1 MTQYQDDDFSK
12 AYTTALYR
20 TKGTVTTNVQV
31 KSDENLEIDLLFIAN
46 LANPAWET
54 EDLGLFDRLMTVH
67 PTIAVE
73 HYSGYLRPEHFSR
86 CVSRMDFYVAGETKA
101 ATKRGDRLKIGQK
114 PFTWMI
120 ATACSR
126 KMLRSFG
133 AVPDKALGPGVYRI
147 SSGWR
152 IGLVIVR
159 ELPETLETLWL
170 RGLGKDK
177 ILSEAFTGIR
187 SLPETKR
194 ERNDIVE
201 VCIKHF
207 KYLVEKSVT
216 DLSEEEGNFMKTMQ
230 EIDILYQAE
239 MSRVRS
245 EGLQEGQKEGRQEG
259 RQEQGAAMS
268 LRLLNRRVGPIAID
282 LQEKVKALP
291 LEQLDLLGEDLL
303 DFSGLEDLVGWLER
317 NKV

>member
-1 MTQYQDDDFSK
+1 MAK
-12 AYTTALYR
+12 
-20 TKGTVTTNVQV
+20 
-31 KSDENLEIDLLFIAN
+31 
-46 LANPAWET
+46 
-54 EDLGLFDRLMTVH
+54 
-67 PTIAVE
+67 
-73 HYSGYLRPEHFSR
+73 
-86 CVSRMDFYVAGETKA
+86 
-101 ATKRGDRLKIGQK
+101 
-114 PFTWMI
+114 
-120 ATACSR
+120 
-126 KMLRSFG
+126 
-133 AVPDKALGPGVYRI
+133 
-147 SSGWR
+147 
-152 IGLVIVR
+152 
-159 ELPETLETLWL
+159 
-170 RGLGKDK
+170 GLGKDE

-245 EGLQEGQKEGRQEG
+245 EGLQEGQQEG

-268 LRLLNRRVGPIAID
+268 LRLLNRRIGPIAID
-282 LQEKVKALP
+282 LQAKVKALP
-291 LEQLDLLGEDLL
+291 LEQLDLLSEDLL

-317 NKV
+317 NEVSR

>member
-1 MTQYQDDDFSK
+1 
-12 AYTTALYR
+12 
-20 TKGTVTTNVQV
+20 
-31 KSDENLEIDLLFIAN
+31 
-46 LANPAWET
+46 
-54 EDLGLFDRLMTVH
+54 
-67 PTIAVE
+67 VE
-73 HYSGYLRPEHFSR
+73 HYSGYLRPEHFFRCASR
-86 CVSRMDFYVAGETKA
+86 TDFYITREKA
-101 ATKRGDRLKIGQK
+101 EAKKRGARLPDQQK

-126 KMLRSFG
+126 KMLRSFD

-152 IGLVIVR
+152 IGLVVVR
-159 ELPETLETLWL
+159 ELPETPETLWL

-177 ILSEAFTGIR
+177 ILSEAFAGIR

-207 KYLVEKSVT
+207 KYLIEKSVT

-239 MSRVRS
+239 MNRVRS
-245 EGLQEGQKEGRQEG
+245 EGQ
-259 RQEQGAAMS
+259 QEQGAAMS
-268 LRLLNRRVGPIAID
+268 LRLLNRRIGPIAID
-282 LQEKVKALP
+282 LQAKVKALP

-317 NKV
+317 NKVSR

>member
-1 MTQYQDDDFSK
+1 MAQYQDDDFSK

-20 TKGTVTTNVQV
+20 TKGIVKTNVQV
-31 KSDENLEIDLLFIAN
+31 KSDENLEIDLLFIGN

-73 HYSGYLRPEHFSR
+73 HYSGYLKSDHFSR

-101 ATKRGDRLKIGQK
+101 ATKRGDRLKIAQK

-126 KMLRSFG
+126 EMLRSFD
-133 AVPDKALGPGVYRI
+133 AVPDKTLGPGVYRI

-152 IGLVIVR
+152 IGLVVVR
-159 ELPETLETLWL
+159 ELPETPETLWL

-177 ILSEAFTGIR
+177 ILSEAFAGIR

-216 DLSEEEGNFMKTMQ
+216 DLSEEEDNFMKTMQ

-245 EGLQEGQKEGRQEG
+245 EGLQEGEQKGQKEGRQD
-259 RQEQGAAMS
+259 MS
-268 LRLLNRRVGPIAID
+268 LRLLNRRLGPIAID
-282 LQEKVKALP
+282 LQAKVKALP
-291 LEQLDLLGEDLL
+291 LEKLDLLGEDLL

>member
-1 MTQYQDDDFSK
+1 MAQYQDDDFSK

-20 TKGTVTTNVQV
+20 TKGQVTTNIQV

-46 LANPAWET
+46 LTNPAWET

-73 HYSGYLRPEHFSR
+73 HYSGYLRPEHFFRCASR
-86 CVSRMDFYVAGETKA
+86 TDFYITREKA
-101 ATKRGDRLKIGQK
+101 EAKKRGARLPDEQK

-126 KMLRSFG
+126 EMLRSFG
-133 AVPDKALGPGVYRI
+133 SVPDRALGPGIYRI
-147 SSGWR
+147 SPGWR

-159 ELPETLETLWL
+159 ELPETPETLWL
-170 RGLGKDK
+170 RGLGKDE

-207 KYLVEKSVT
+207 KYLVEKSAT

-239 MSRVRS
+239 MGRVRS
-245 EGLQEGQKEGRQEG
+245 EGQ
-259 RQEQGAAMS
+259 QEQGAAMS

-282 LQEKVKALP
+282 LQAKVKALP
-291 LEQLDLLGEDLL
+291 LEQLDLLSEDLL

-317 NKV
+317 NEVSR

>member
-1 MTQYQDDDFSK
+1 MAQYQDDDFSK

-20 TKGTVTTNVQV
+20 TKGQVTTNIQV
-31 KSDENLEIDLLFIAN
+31 KSDENLEIDLLFIDLLFIAN
-46 LANPAWET
+46 LTNPAWET

-73 HYSGYLRPEHFSR
+73 HYSGYLKSDHFSR
-86 CVSRMDFYVAGETKA
+86 CVSRMDFYVASETKA
-101 ATKRGDRLKIGQK
+101 ATKRGERLKIAQK

-133 AVPDKALGPGVYRI
+133 ASPDKDFGPGVYRI
-147 SSGWR
+147 TSGWR
-152 IGLVIVR
+152 IGLVVVR
-159 ELPETLETLWL
+159 ELPETLGTLWL

-177 ILSEAFTGIR
+177 ILSEAFAGIR

-207 KYLVEKSVT
+207 KYLSEKSVT

-230 EIDILYQAE
+230 EIDTLYQAE
-239 MSRVRS
+239 MNRVR
-245 EGLQEGQKEGRQEG
+245 EATDRANVTGMLIARFG
-259 RQEQGAAMS
+259 
-268 LRLLNRRVGPIAID
+268 AID
-282 LQEKVKALP
+282 PELDIVIPKL
-291 LEQLDLLGEDLL
+291 LDLDPINRAQRIMTLSREALL
-303 DFSGLEDLVGWLER
+303 ELR
-317 NKV
+317 

>member
-1 MTQYQDDDFSK
+1 MAQYQDDDFSK

-20 TKGTVTTNVQV
+20 TKGIVKTNVQV

-46 LANPAWET
+46 LTNPAWET

-73 HYSGYLRPEHFSR
+73 HYSGYLKSDHFSR
-86 CVSRMDFYVAGETKA
+86 CVSRMDFYVASETKA
-101 ATKRGDRLKIGQK
+101 ATKRGERWKIAQK

-126 KMLRSFG
+126 KMLRSFD

-159 ELPETLETLWL
+159 ELPETPETLWL

-177 ILSEAFTGIR
+177 ILSEAFAGIR

-207 KYLVEKSVT
+207 KYLIEKSVT
-216 DLSEEEGNFMKTMQ
+216 DLSEEEDNFMKTMQ

-239 MSRVRS
+239 MGRVR
-245 EGLQEGQKEGRQEG
+245 LEGRQEG
-259 RQEQGAAMS
+259 GQDVGTDLLLRQ
-268 LRLLNRRVGPIAID
+268 LNHRVGPIPSD
-282 LQEKVKALP
+282 LQARVKALP
-291 LEQLDLLGEDLL
+291 IEQLGLLGEALL